1 MVAVWIGQDMG
12 VTLGDMSAT
21 SIPTLLNDVKGQPL
35 SDEQAADLAVEL
47 AGKILEV
54 ANKSQKASE
63 RYQGWKMARMM
74 DDPMG
79 KTLTLA
85 MADQVFRS
93 PSDSRSASQFRY
105 LIDEYGIPTY
115 LPVHEQ
121 VAMRMGAISSAMAPD
136 LIMPAIT
143 WKMRG
148 ESSEVILPSEDEK
161 LVPHLKKRKKQGIRM
176 NINQLGEAILGEEEA
191 GKRMDQVVAR
201 LESPDCEYIS
211 VKISAIFS
219 QINLV
224 AYDDTLE
231 QIKERLR
238 RLYRTAQAN
247 TFTKEDGMPSPKF
260 VNLDMEEYRDL
271 HLTCDA
277 FKQVL
282 MEEEF
287 LALRAGIVLQA
298 YLPDSYEVQKDLT
311 EWARQRVAQGG
322 ASIKVRIVKGANLA
336 MEEVEASIHDWELA
350 PYPCK
355 ADVDA
360 NYKRMVH
367 YGCHPEN
374 AKVVQLGIASH
385 NLFEIT
391 YAMILRAGNGVEDYV
406 EFEMLEGMAN
416 HQARAVR
423 DAVDGLLLY
432 APVVKKEDFH
442 SAIAYLVR
450 RLDENT
456 AEENFLH
463 DIFGMKKGDASWE
476 KQREMF
482 LEACRRRDEVSTV
495 PARTQ
500 NRTTEVNELDLD
512 EPFENAADTDWSLR
526 HNMRW
531 ILKEVEDYRSQ
542 PIEPIPVQIGGQ
554 FEHTAETKVGR
565 DPSCPEKEA
574 YRFSGT
580 DADGIER
587 ALQCATD
594 AQPAWEARSIEE
606 RREILKRVGVEIAN
620 ARGECIAATMLD
632 GGKAAP
638 EADGEVSEAIDFANY
653 YADSLNDPAFFDGT
667 SCKALGTVVVT
678 PPWNFPFAIPCGGV
692 LAALMAGN
700 SVILKPAS
708 EAVLSSWV
716 MVQLLWKAGIPK
728 DVLQF
733 VMCGDRSS
741 GQKLLTDER
750 CSGVILTG
758 GYATAR
764 MFQGWKPEMKLFAE
778 TSGKNTL
785 VITSAAD
792 PDQAVKDLVKSAFG
806 HAGQKCSA
814 ASLAIVEADL
824 YDSPNFMR
832 QLRDAA
838 ASLKVGPSSDPASI
852 VTPVIHAPDA
862 DLSRAQTTLDGD
874 ESWLLEPQMV
884 DGNPCLWSPGIKIGV
899 APDSWYR
906 RTECFG
912 PVLGVV
918 RAKNLE
924 EAIKI
929 QNDSDFGLTGGI
941 HSLDAREIDIW
952 RDRVEV
958 GNAYINRSITGAIV
972 QRQPFGGWKQSVFGP
987 GAKAGGPNYVS
998 LLADWTEDSLPS
1010 SGAETSPAVTALLN
1024 GLIDQLPNEK
1034 ETLTAS
1040 AASYAHWWDVEFSIE
1055 HDPSQ
1060 LHGESNHF
1068 RYRPFPRILVR
1079 TAGMSDLQIGQLI
1092 LAAETSG
1099 VQVDLSVEK
1108 SNAFLASLPVELIE
1122 ETEKSLIKRLRG
1134 CAKQYG
1140 ILRVLNPSQEL
1151 QRAANDSALQT
1162 ITTAP
1167 LANGRLE
1174 LLANLREQAVSE
1186 TTHRYGNVIPKAKD
1200 ILLENK

>member
-1 MVAVWIGQDMG
+1 MTQR
-12 VTLGDMSAT
+12 
-21 SIPTLLNDVKGQPL
+21 SIPTLLNDVKDQSL
-35 SDEQAADLAVEL
+35 SAEQVADLAVEL
-47 AGKILEV
+47 AGEILSV
-54 ANKSQKASE
+54 ANENQKVSE

-74 DDPMG
+74 HDPMG

-93 PSDSRSASQFRY
+93 PTDSRSASQFRY
-105 LIDEYGIPTY
+105 LVGEYGVPSY
-115 LPVHEQ
+115 LPLHEQ
-121 VAMRMGAISSAMAPD
+121 VAMRMGVISSAVAPD
-136 LIMPAIT
+136 VVMPAIT

-148 ESSEVILPSEDEK
+148 ESSEVILPSEDDQ
-161 LVPHLKKRKKQGIRM
+161 LIPHLKKRKKQGIRM

-224 AYDDTLE
+224 AYDQTLE
-231 QIKERLR
+231 EIKTRLR
-238 RLYRTAQAN
+238 RLYRAAQAN
-247 TFTKEDGMPSPKF
+247 TFLQNDGTHSPKF

-277 FKQVL
+277 FQQVL

-287 LALRAGIVLQA
+287 LTLRAGIVLQA
-298 YLPDSYEVQKDLT
+298 YLPDSHEVQKRLT
-311 EWARQRVAQGG
+311 VWARERVDQGG
-322 ASIKVRIVKGANLA
+322 ATIKIRIVKGANLA
-336 MEEVEASIHDWELA
+336 MEEVEASLHDWELA

-374 AKVVQLGIASH
+374 AEVVQLGIASH

-391 YAMILRAGNGVEDYV
+391 YAMILRAGNGVEKDV

-463 DIFGMKKGDASWE
+463 DIFGMKKGDKSWK

-482 LEACRRRDEVSTV
+482 LNACKHRDEVSTQ

-500 NRTTEVNELDLD
+500 DRNTEEYGLDVD
-512 EPFENAADTDWSLR
+512 APFHNAADTDWSLR

-531 ILKEVEDYRSQ
+531 ILKVVEDYRAQ
-542 PIEPIPVQIGGQ
+542 PLEPIPVQIGGE
-554 FEHTAETKVGR
+554 FVYTEETKVGR

-580 DADGIER
+580 DTHGVDR

-594 AQPAWEARSIEE
+594 AQPAWEARSIDE
-606 RREILKRVGVEIAN
+606 RAKLLKQAAVELAN
-620 ARGECIAATMLD
+620 ARGACIAATMLD

-653 YADSLNDPAFFDGT
+653 YADSMSDPAFFDGT
-667 SCKALGTVVVT
+667 ESKALGVVVIT

-700 SVILKPAS
+700 TVILKPAS
-708 EAVLSSWV
+708 EAVLCSWV
-716 MVQLLWKAGIPK
+716 MVELLWKAGIPK
-728 DVLQF
+728 EVLQF
-733 VMCGDRSS
+733 VMCADRSA
-741 GQKLLTDER
+741 GQQLVSDER
-750 CSGVILTG
+750 TSGVILTG

-764 MFQGWKPEMKLFAE
+764 MFQDWKPEMRLFAE
-778 TSGKNTL
+778 TSGKNSL

-814 ASLAIVEADL
+814 ASLAIIEADL
-824 YDSPNFMR
+824 YDDPAFIR

-838 ASLKVGPSSDPASI
+838 ASLKVGPSWDPSSI
-852 VTPVIHAPDA
+852 VTPVIHKPDA
-862 DLSRAQTTLDGD
+862 DLDRGLTTLDDG
-874 ESWLLEPQMV
+874 ETWLLEPEMI
-884 DGNPCLWSPGIKIGV
+884 DHNPCLWSPGIKLGV

-912 PVLGVV
+912 PVLGLV
-918 RAKNLE
+918 RANDLDH
-924 EAIKI
+924 AIRI

-941 HSLDAREIDIW
+941 HSLDAREIAIW

-958 GNAYINRSITGAIV
+958 GNAYINRSTTGAIV
-972 QRQPFGGWKQSVFGP
+972 QRQPFGGWKKSCFGP

-998 LLADWTEDSLPS
+998 IMATWSEMALP
-1010 SGAETSPAVTALLN
+1010 
-1024 GLIDQLPNEK
+1024 K
-1034 ETLTAS
+1034 ETAAVMDTVQPLLESVSRLLPDETETLQATAG
-1040 AASYAHWWDVEFSIE
+1040 SYARWWREEFSIE

-1068 RYRPFPRILVR
+1068 RYRAHDRILLR
-1079 TAGMSDLQIGQLI
+1079 ATGMSDLQLAQVC
-1092 LAAETSG
+1092 LAATTCGSEI
-1099 VQVDLSVEK
+1099 DISVSEK
-1108 SNAFLASLPVELIE
+1108 TAFTKALPFNIIE
-1122 ETEKSLIKRLRG
+1122 ESEAALIARLPK
-1134 CAKQYG
+1134 CAANYG
-1140 ILRVLNPSQEL
+1140 ILRVLSPSTDL
-1151 QRAANDSALQT
+1151 QRVANNGSLQT
-1162 ITTAP
+1162 ITSNP

-1174 LLANLREQAVSE
+1174 LLTCLREQAVSE
-1186 TTHRYGNVIPKAKD
+1186 TTHRYGNVIPSAET
-1200 ILLENK
+1200 ILNGLAG